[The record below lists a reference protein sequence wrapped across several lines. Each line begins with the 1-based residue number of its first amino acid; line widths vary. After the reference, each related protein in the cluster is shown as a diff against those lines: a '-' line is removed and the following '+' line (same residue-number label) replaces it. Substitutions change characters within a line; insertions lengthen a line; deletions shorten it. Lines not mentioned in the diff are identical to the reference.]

1 MNNRGGHFLE
11 GDIAA
16 FDAPFFSIS
25 PAEALSM
32 DPMQRILLEVVY
44 EATENAGIPIATFAG
59 SNTSCFVGCFTSDYD
74 QLAKRDVELLPKYHS
89 IGTGQ
94 SILSNRVSF
103 CFDLKG
109 PSVTIDTACSSSL
122 VAVHLACQ
130 SLRTGESTAAI
141 VGATNA
147 ILSPDIQVGMTNL
160 HFLSPDSTCHTFD
173 DRSNGYARGE
183 GIAALVLKP
192 LDLAVRDGDTIRA
205 IIRGTAVNSNGK
217 TPGITLPSRD
227 AQVALIRSAYDQAGC
242 DPCLTGYV
250 EAHGTG
256 TAAGDPIEAA
266 AIGASLGIHRP
277 EGEEG
282 KLYVG
287 SVKTNIGHL
296 EGASGLAGM
305 IKAVMSVERGVI
317 APNLWFEKGN
327 PAIDF
332 EGWRIRVPTE
342 ALPWPAVGLRRASVN
357 GFGYGGT
364 NGHVII
370 DDAYH
375 YMRSHRINGK
385 HLTHIQ
391 HGEVMSES
399 LSDDGQL
406 WSSGSSPSEVSEPS
420 DEDAT
425 SDSCLKSHN
434 VSATPLHSSLRSLE
448 PLTKRERIFYLSAKE
463 SAAVGNMA
471 KALAAQLSKGSDGH
485 DELFLDNLAFTL
497 CERRSVFD
505 YGTAVVAAT
514 KTELVEKLELLPP
527 PTRRSARPL
536 KLGFVFTGQGAQ
548 WWAMGRELIHHPVFS
563 NSLLACSKVV
573 SDIAADW
580 SLMGEYCAAYLLIL
594 VLLLVS
600 RNKSSKLTSFL
611 W

>member
-32 DPMQRILLEVVY
+32 DPMQRILLVVVFV
-44 EATENAGIPIATFAG
+44 ASVFVGFLFATFAG
-59 SNTSCFVGCFTSDYD
+59 SNFCCFVGCFTSDFD
-74 QLAKRDVELLPKYHS
+74 QLAKRDVALLPKYHS

-256 TAAGDPIEAA
+256 TAAGDPFEAA
-266 AIGASLGIHRP
+266 AIGASLGIRRP
-277 EGEEG
+277 GG
-282 KLYVG
+282 G
-287 SVKTNIGHL
+287 G
-296 EGASGLAGM
+296 GG
-305 IKAVMSVERGVI
+305 RG
-317 APNLWFEKGN
+317 G
-327 PAIDF
+327 
-332 EGWRIRVPTE
+332 G
-342 ALPWPAVGLRRASVN
+342 G
-357 GFGYGGT
+357 GGT
-364 NGHVII
+364 GRGH
-370 DDAYH
+370 
-375 YMRSHRINGK
+375 
-385 HLTHIQ
+385 
-391 HGEVMSES
+391 
-399 LSDDGQL
+399 
-406 WSSGSSPSEVSEPS
+406 
-420 DEDAT
+420 
-425 SDSCLKSHN
+425 
-434 VSATPLHSSLRSLE
+434 
-448 PLTKRERIFYLSAKE
+448 RE
-463 SAAVGNMA
+463 
-471 KALAAQLSKGSDGH
+471 
-485 DELFLDNLAFTL
+485 
-497 CERRSVFD
+497 
-505 YGTAVVAAT
+505 
-514 KTELVEKLELLPP
+514 
-527 PTRRSARPL
+527 
-536 KLGFVFTGQGAQ
+536 
-548 WWAMGRELIHHPVFS
+548 
-563 NSLLACSKVV
+563 
-573 SDIAADW
+573 
-580 SLMGEYCAAYLLIL
+580 
-594 VLLLVS
+594 
-600 RNKSSKLTSFL
+600 
-611 W
+611 